1 MFKIQQNLAPFLD
14 RPTHYGTK
22 PGRYETSNHSLS
34 HEIGSEQVSGA
45 GERAKGAGERAKG
58 RASSP
63 VPTSGSLADVDH
75 STTSI
80 SR

>member
-22 PGRYETSNHSLS
+22 SGRYETSNHSLS
-34 HEIGSEQVSGA
+34 HEIGSEQVS
-45 GERAKGAGERAKG
+45 GAGERAKG